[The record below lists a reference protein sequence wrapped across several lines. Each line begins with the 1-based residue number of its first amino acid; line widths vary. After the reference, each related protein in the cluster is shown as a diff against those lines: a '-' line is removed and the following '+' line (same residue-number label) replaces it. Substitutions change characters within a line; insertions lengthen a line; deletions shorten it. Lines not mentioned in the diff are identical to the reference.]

1 MAEPTEAAAAL
12 SFEEALAKLERCVQ
26 QLEDGQ
32 IGLEE
37 ALACYEE
44 GVGLLKQCYGL
55 LEKAEQRIQVLTGIN
70 DKGQPLT
77 RPIEADARE

>member
-1 MAEPTEAAAAL
+1 MAKKTAEPAL
-12 SFEEALAKLERCVQ
+12 CFEDALAKLEQCVQ

-32 IGLEE
+32 IGLEQ

-55 LEKAEQRIQVLTGIN
+55 LQDAEKRVQVLSGVD
-70 DKGQPLT
+70 DKGQPVT
-77 RPIEADARE
+77 RPLADDPN